1 MENLTYRKYSFATEA
16 DYNKAVEALK
26 VEPIEGVEQ
35 PQIEFTAMPITCIK
49 VPAVMKDGK
58 VVTEAVIDTNY
69 NVDILWVGEEPK
81 LFVEYQVWPNGIGQ
95 HIVAGWESIYEADRK
110 VALNIVEP
118 KIELK

>member
-1 MENLTYRKYSFATEA
+1 MSTYRKYSFPNEDA
-16 DYNKAVEALK
+16 YKALLEEIIVP
-26 VEPIEGVEQ
+26 PIEGIEQ
-35 PQIEFTAMPITCIK
+35 QQIGFDAVPITCIK

>member
-1 MENLTYRKYSFATEA
+1 MSTIYRKYSFATEA

-35 PQIEFTAMPITCIK
+35 PQIEFTAMPIIC
-49 VPAVMKDGK
+49 KDK
-58 VVTEAVIDTNY
+58 EAVYNEEGIIIEEAVYNPNY
-69 NVDILWVGEEPK
+69 NVDIIWEGEEPK
-81 LFVEYQVWPNGIGQ
+81 LFVDYQVWPNGIGQ